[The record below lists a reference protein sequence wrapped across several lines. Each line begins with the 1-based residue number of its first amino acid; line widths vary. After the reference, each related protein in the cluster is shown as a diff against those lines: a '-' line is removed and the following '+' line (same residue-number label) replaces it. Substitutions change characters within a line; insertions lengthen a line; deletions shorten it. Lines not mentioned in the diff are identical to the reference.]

1 MAYKNLEHDG
11 STSDMENQLENELR
25 VLRAKVA
32 ATKQL
37 SALLDTEPLLQNLT
51 PLITEWVE
59 CERCIVLMLDDEQV
73 ALEYSAA
80 YPKITDIEQQTMLEM
95 IYINTYNIGDDPLL
109 GALINGQHVTTDAE
123 TLAKSRLQE
132 LCDILKQTQLHLYPL
147 VIDEEFGGLAVLTG
161 KDAGLT
167 DREHQIMAGVV
178 ESANIALKNAKVH
191 SRIVKQLADNVHE
204 MNILQQIDA
213 ELNDTIELNYVFQM
227 IMDWALRFS
236 NAHAAALALYDEDND
251 TMRVMSDY
259 GYQRDSDIVQQ
270 LHKTHTGGITHRVA
284 RYGESEIVPDVMMD
298 KDYISVVHN
307 IRSQLSVPIIRED
320 KVIAVLSL
328 ESKKLNGFTEAH
340 LSFVNKLT
348 QRAGVAID
356 NARLFTETRQEREKL
371 SYILSNIADI
381 VIVVGFDNRIVLIN
395 NAAISG
401 FRLTLKRD
409 YTGMKFN
416 DVLESQNV
424 RNFLRRA
431 TEMEQGLIEEL
442 TLPNKKVYHAQIA
455 KHERIG
461 WMIVMQDITFF
472 KETDK
477 LKSELI
483 ATVSHDLKQPLSV
496 MRGYLDLLQ
505 MRNIFDE
512 KSQHFVDNLNRAIG
526 NMRELIDGLLDLARI
541 ESGLEL
547 NIIEINLADMLE
559 ECIETIKP
567 GADEKKQTLSLEL
580 PDAVPPLRGDAFR
593 LSQIFNN
600 LVGNAVKYTQEGGE
614 IKVVVEVRGVV
625 VRVNIEDNG
634 MGISPEDQ
642 AHIFDRFY
650 RVRRPETENIDGTGL
665 GLAIVKSLVEAHKG
679 KIALTSQLG
688 KGSTFH
694 VTLPI
699 D

>member
-1 MAYKNLEHDG
+1 MTYKNLEQDG
-11 STSDMENQLENELR
+11 STSDMENQIENELT
-25 VLRAKVA
+25 VLKAKDA
-32 ATKQL
+32 AMKRL
-37 SALLDTEPLLQNLT
+37 SALLDTESLLQNLT
-51 PLITEWVE
+51 PLITEWIV
-59 CERCIVLMLDDEQV
+59 CERCIVLILDEEQV
-73 ALEYSAA
+73 ALEHSAT
-80 YPKITDIEQQTMLEM
+80 YPKMTDIERQTMLEM
-95 IYINTYNIGDDPLL
+95 IYINTFNIGDDPLL
-109 GALINGQHVTTDAE
+109 ASLLGGQPVATNQE
-123 TLAKSRLQE
+123 TLKESRLNE
-132 LCDILKQTQLHLYPL
+132 LSNVLAQTQLHLFPL
-147 VIDEEFGGLAVLTG
+147 MMDDAFSGLVVLTG
-161 KDAGLT
+161 KEPDLT
-167 DREHQIMAGVV
+167 ASEHQIMQGIV
-178 ESANIALKNAKVH
+178 ESASIALKNAQVH

-236 NAHAAALALYDEDND
+236 NAHAAALALYDEDTD

-259 GYQRDSDIVQQ
+259 GYQRDSDVVQQ

-307 IRSQLSVPIIRED
+307 IRSQMSVPIIRED

-328 ESKKLNGFTEAH
+328 ESKKLNGFTEGH

-356 NARLFTETRQEREKL
+356 NARLFTETRQERQKL

-416 DVLESQNV
+416 DVLEPQNM

-431 TEMEQGLIEEL
+431 TEMEQGLIEEM
-442 TLPNKKVYHAQIA
+442 TLPNSKVYHAQIA

-461 WMIVMQDITFF
+461 WIIVMQDITFF

-541 ESGLEL
+541 ESGLDL
-547 NIIEINLADMLE
+547 NIVEIDLAELLK
-559 ECIETIKP
+559 ECVDTIKP
-567 GADEKKQTLSLEL
+567 GADEKKQTLLLEL
-580 PDAVPPLRGDAFR
+580 PESIPALRGDFFR

-600 LVGNAVKYTQEGGE
+600 LVGNAVKYTQESGE
-614 IKVVVEVRGVV
+614 IKVMVEVRGMV
-625 VRVNIEDNG
+625 VRVNIQDNG

-679 KIALTSQLG
+679 KIALTSELG
-688 KGSTFH
+688 VGSTFH
-694 VTLPI
+694 VTLPV